1 MRLTADKFCSSLTV
15 WQRSTTVLGN
25 TYSRVLPDW
34 VQETWQCSAL
44 GSTWHAI
51 IYFSWLLL
59 NKMWYQDFA
68 WSQCVEPYHGA
79 GYIAMQRL
87 QTHWYYLDRW
97 KQNAF
102 WGKPNSNYTRGY
114 SHIQTKVVTYAT
126 ETQWGGNT
134 LMQTFASSQI
144 WIHIYIHTVYIYIY
158 KFRYASHTFAHSK
171 TTSLKTCKTENTAK
185 HECTQNPIIFFS
197 RGETIRVRSIVPSK
211 FRSPIGNTGRK
222 RPQHILHSVIQIG
235 RASCR
240 ERV

>member
-1 MRLTADKFCSSLTV
+1 MRLTTDKFCSSLTV

-144 WIHIYIHTVYIYIY
+144 WIHIYIHTVYIYISY
-158 KFRYASHTFAHSK
+158 FGQSWFPQSQSK
-171 TTSLKTCKTENTAK
+171 WRPQCVQPGHMLCARHRTAK
-185 HECTQNPIIFFS
+185 K
-197 RGETIRVRSIVPSK
+197 RVPSK
-211 FRSPIGNTGRK
+211 ALPWSERHQS
-222 RPQHILHSVIQIG
+222 LSLVIQQHGWPYIILQLWFL
-235 RASCR
+235 SST
-240 ERV
+240 